1 MQQKNPV
8 FMRVL
13 AFRKR
18 LSDKIYERR
27 RIDMKEELW
36 SDMTGLGI
44 MFLVMM
50 GAVALRAYIWL

>member
-1 MQQKNPV
+1 
-8 FMRVL
+8 MRVL

-50 GAVALRAYIWL
+50 GAVAVRAYIWL